1 MKKLLLIITI
11 LFVIPVSGQEK
22 QKNNFLKSVYKDFL
36 KYGTIYGAGDINN
49 SVEAIEPTYF
59 LRTNPDGSIY
69 SIPDVVD
76 NTEVFPFDYRYGF
89 GIRKL
94 ARFDYERKPR
104 NYYDGTEEQLVFS
117 APTSAVQGLEYLFHY
132 EKERW
137 RGEDFTNYNYF
148 VKHTGKYHIFK
159 IQSREVGKINLKFQ
173 SAELRARLPIGKK
186 FSVSAGVIA
195 RGHERAYGYNP
206 IEIWLNETSV
216 DENGNE
222 FPTNQWYQLGYENGY
237 QDVFYEQTSIDPNT
251 GQEITT
257 QDWYWLDEDG
267 NQVASSDLDFR
278 ERIFPMLMNEFNGL
292 AWDQLD
298 PWIEIAPI
306 VGFDFYHYKRDFW
319 LHAYANYI
327 LPAHKYIAGEE
338 EFSYLNRNN
347 WGKGGLRQDSELEQ
361 WADYSFGASL
371 GTKVGK
377 NLGIFV
383 QGEYSKMW
391 DSKLY
396 QTTFGI
402 NYSFK

>member
-1 MKKLLLIITI
+1 MKKLLVLFIT
-11 LFVIPVSGQEK
+11 LLSVQSQAQEEK
-22 QKNNFLKSVYKDFL
+22 QGFFKSIYTDFL
-36 KYGTIYGAGDINN
+36 KYGTVYGAGDISN
-49 SVEAIEPTYF
+49 SVEAEEQTYF
-59 LRTNPDGSIY
+59 LRTNQDGSLY
-69 SIPDVVD
+69 SIPDVVN

-94 ARFDYERKPR
+94 ARFDYERKPK
-104 NYYDGTEEQLVFS
+104 NFYDGTEEQLVFG
-117 APTSAVQGLEYLFHY
+117 APTSAVQGLEYLFHF

-137 RGEDFTNYNYF
+137 RGQDFTNYNF
-148 VKHTGKYHIFK
+148 FLKHTGKYHILK
-159 IQSREVGKINLKFQ
+159 VQSRSVEKINLKYN

-186 FSVSAGVIA
+186 LSISAGAIA

-206 IEIWLNETSV
+206 IEIWLNET
-216 DENGNE
+216 DEFGN
-222 FPTNQWYQLGYENGY
+222 PVNQWYTLGYENGY
-237 QDVFYEQTSIDPNT
+237 QDVFYTQTSIDPNT
-251 GQEITT
+251 GQQITT

-267 NQVASSDLDFR
+267 TQVASSDLDFR
-278 ERIFPMLMNEFNGL
+278 ERIMPSLMNKFNGL

-298 PWIEIAPI
+298 SWIEVAPI
-306 VGFDFYHYKRDFW
+306 IGLDFYHYKRDFW
-319 LHAYANYI
+319 FHGYANYI
-327 LPAHKYIAGEE
+327 LPYHRYIKGDEE
-338 EFSYLNRNN
+338 ASYLNRNN
-347 WGKGGLRQDSELEQ
+347 WGKGGLRQDAELEQ
-361 WADYSFGASL
+361 WTDYSFGASL